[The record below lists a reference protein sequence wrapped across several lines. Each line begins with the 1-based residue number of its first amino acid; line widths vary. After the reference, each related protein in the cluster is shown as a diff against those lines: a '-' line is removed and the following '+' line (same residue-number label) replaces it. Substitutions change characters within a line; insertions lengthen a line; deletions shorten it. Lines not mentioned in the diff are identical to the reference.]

1 MTIALE
7 NAREAAYNRVSKLLQ
22 KDKKTHHFHT
32 TSPYTH
38 GQAKVFY
45 QIPEDQTCNGK
56 LNTQDP
62 KTFCKY
68 AIKCSIQPSKIGV
81 IHWQCLC
88 GASEWV
94 KR

>member
-7 NAREAAYNRVSKLLQ
+7 NAREEAYNKLSKLIPKGEQ
-22 KDKKTHHFHT
+22 TSHAHT

-45 QIPEDQTCNGK
+45 EIPENQPCNGK
-56 LNTQDP
+56 LNTRDP

-88 GASEWV
+88 GVSAWV

>member
-1 MTIALE
+1 MTVALE
-7 NAREAAYNRVSKLLQ
+7 NAREAAYNKLSKLTPKGEQ
-22 KDKKTHHFHT
+22 TSHAHT

-45 QIPEDQTCNGK
+45 QIPDNQPCNGK
-56 LNTQDP
+56 LNTRDP

-68 AIKCSIQPSKIGV
+68 AIRCSIQPSKIGV

-88 GASEWV
+88 GESAWV